1 MKKIILPLLFSLSS
15 LGLLSCID
23 ESAPV
28 ATATVD
34 ATSAAEVFAGYT
46 LELNPT
52 IVFDERGTT
61 GTYTNTA
68 NDSGFP
74 EDKDG
79 NGIQVNITY
88 EDGGVGLDIIF
99 SADAFTDGALG
110 VTVQDFKDSGN
121 DGGIDEFTVSAAKVG
136 DKPIPNFKPVVKKP
150 APGEM
155 KRSKADLAANPV
167 AGSADAAVAQQDV
180 DISGA
185 PTSTEWSDKIVGR
198 GILIVGQGNDI
209 DLMSFTSSTAGIL
222 YEISDGIQSDFTYT
236 YEKRNE
242 GNDGEGIIRATTQY
256 QENGVLMEDYI
267 EIDLDFTDWYTGKYE
282 EAVSTQTNTVTGVKT
297 DDDSLDK
304 GDFKVEMDTAGYVQQ
319 KFNASAGTTTGN

>member
-1 MKKIILPLLFSLSS
+1 MNKLLIPSILSLLS

-52 IVFDERGTT
+52 ILFDETGTK
-61 GTYTNTA
+61 GTYTNAA
-68 NDSGFP
+68 NDSGYP
-74 EDKDG
+74 AG
-79 NGIQVNITY
+79 QGIQVNITY
-88 EDGGVGLDIIF
+88 EDAGVGLDIIF

-136 DKPIPNFKPVVKKP
+136 DKPIANFEPVVVKP

-155 KRSKADLAANPV
+155 KRSTADLAANPV
-167 AGSADAAVAQQDV
+167 AGSADAAVDQEGV
-180 DISGA
+180 DIKGA
-185 PTSTEWSDKIVGR
+185 PTSAEWNSDIVGN
-198 GILIVGQGNDI
+198 GILIVGQGNDT
-209 DLMSFTSSTAGIL
+209 DLMSFTSPTAGIL
-222 YEISDGIQSDFTYT
+222 YEISDGIQSDFSYT

-242 GNDGEGIIRATTQY
+242 GNDGEGIIKATTQY

-297 DDDSLDK
+297 DDDSLDQ
-304 GDFKVEMDTAGYVQQ
+304 GTFTVEKDTAGYVKQN
-319 KFNASAGTTTGN
+319 FTASAGSTTGN